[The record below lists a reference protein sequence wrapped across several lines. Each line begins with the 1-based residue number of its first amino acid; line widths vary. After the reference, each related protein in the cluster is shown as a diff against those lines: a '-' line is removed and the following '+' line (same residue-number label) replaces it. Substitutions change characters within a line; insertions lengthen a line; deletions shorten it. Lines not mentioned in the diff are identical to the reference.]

1 LFVHLHR
8 LHTQPVWLKTRA
20 SSTPAEDT
28 MDRCVLRR
36 GPDGM
41 ALPQPPPGTKR
52 QAWPQSHGR
61 ADNTRNKQQRVSST
75 PAEDTMD
82 RFVLRRGPDGMALPQ
97 PPPGTKR
104 QAWPQSHGRADNT
117 RNKRNRLLKDR
128 QRQKLD
134 DALSELRDPDEL
146 ERLAN
151 LAVRSH
157 ACREASAIIQS
168 CRQRVVELREFRGD
182 TPT

>member
-1 LFVHLHR
+1 
-8 LHTQPVWLKTRA
+8 
-20 SSTPAEDT
+20 
-28 MDRCVLRR
+28 
-36 GPDGM
+36 
-41 ALPQPPPGTKR
+41 
-52 QAWPQSHGR
+52 
-61 ADNTRNKQQRVSST
+61 
-75 PAEDTMD
+75 MD

-117 RNKRNRLLKDR
+117 VNKRNRLMKDR

-157 ACREASAIIQS
+157 VCYESSAIIQS
-168 CRQRVVELREFRGD
+168 CRQRVVELRQFRGD